1 VKRAKR
7 LSDLHPALLRL
18 RTAQLVA
25 SRQLS
30 DGIRRPPFARVQ
42 LSSSLPVTVVNHQSR
57 LRRSLAGLDPRYQET
72 KIVNLGLAARS
83 IDGLLIRPGELFSF
97 WNRVGNPTEKR
108 GFAPGLVLSH
118 GEVSIDV
125 GGGLCQMSNLLYW
138 MALHTPLTVAEQ
150 HHHGFDPFPDDDR
163 VQPFGSGASV
173 FYNYGDL
180 RLLNATDSTFQ
191 LSVRLTDTDL
201 VGAIRSDRDLPTAF
215 VVEER
220 GHRFSRSADGRVYRD
235 NELWQTAVDRATG
248 ANLSSR
254 LITRNHAL
262 VKYPVPD
269 GLIDA

>member
-1 VKRAKR
+1 VKRTKR
-7 LSDLHPALLRL
+7 LSDLHPALRRL
-18 RTAQLVA
+18 RIAQLVA
-25 SRQLS
+25 TRHLS
-30 DGIRRPPFARVQ
+30 DAIRRPHFARVQ
-42 LSSSLPVTVVNHQSR
+42 RSSALPVILIAHQSR
-57 LRRSLAGLDPRYQET
+57 LRRRLAGLDPRYQET
-72 KIVNLGLAARS
+72 KIVNLELAARS
-83 IDGLLIRPGELFSF
+83 LDGLLIRSGELFSF

-138 MALHTPLTVAEQ
+138 MALHTPLTVAEL

-180 RLLNATDSTFQ
+180 RLLNATDSAFQ
-191 LSVRLTDTDL
+191 ISVRLTDADL
-201 VGAIRSDRDLPTAF
+201 VGAIRTDRDLPTRF

-235 NELWQTAVDRATG
+235 NELWQTALDRATG

>member
-7 LSDLHPALLRL
+7 LSDLQPALLRL
-18 RTAQLVA
+18 RIAQLVA
-25 SRQLS
+25 IRHLS
-30 DGIRRPPFARVQ
+30 DGIRHPRFARAQ
-42 LSSSLPVTVVNHQSR
+42 LSSSLPVSVVSHQSR
-57 LRRSLAGLDPRYQET
+57 LRRRLAGLDPRYQET

-83 IDGLLIRPGELFSF
+83 LDGLLIRPGELFSF

-118 GEVSIDV
+118 GEVSIGI

-138 MALHTPLTVAEQ
+138 MALHTPLTVVEQ

-180 RLLNATDSTFQ
+180 RLRNETQATFQ
-191 LSVRLTDTDL
+191 ISVRLTDTDL
-201 VGAIRSDRDLPTAF
+201 IGAIRSDGDIPTWF

-235 NELWQTAVDRATG
+235 NELWQIAVDRLTG
-248 ANLSSR
+248 AKLSTR
-254 LITRNHAL
+254 LIARNHAL

-269 GLIDA
+269 GLVDD

>member
-1 VKRAKR
+1 VKRTKR

-25 SRQLS
+25 ARHLS
-30 DGIRRPPFARVQ
+30 DGIRRPRFARVQ
-42 LSSSLPVTVVNHQSR
+42 WSASLPVTVVTHQSR
-57 LRRSLAGLDPRYQET
+57 LRRRLAGLDPRYQET

-83 IDGLLIRPGELFSF
+83 LDGLLIRPNELFSF
-97 WNRVGNPTEKR
+97 WDRVGNPTEKR
-108 GFAPGLVLSH
+108 GFVPGLVLNH

-138 MALHTPLTVAEQ
+138 MALHAPLTVVEQ

-180 RLLNATDSTFQ
+180 RLLNPTDSTFQ
-191 LSVRLTDTDL
+191 ISVRLTDTDL
-201 VGAIRSDRDLPTAF
+201 VGAIRSDRNLPTGF

-220 GHRFSRSADGRVYRD
+220 GHRFSRSVDGRVYRD
-235 NELWQTAVDRATG
+235 NELWQIVVDRATG
-248 ANLSSR
+248 AKLSSR
-254 LITRNHAL
+254 LITRNHSL